1 VTRDVQSET
10 NEAEIEAL
18 VAEAVKEDKEEE
30 EEP

>member
-18 VAEAVKEDKEEE
+18 VAEAVEEDKEEE
-30 EEP
+30 EP

>member
-10 NEAEIEAL
+10 NEAEIEAQ
-18 VAEAVKEDKEEE
+18 VAEVVEDDKDE

>member
-1 VTRDVQSET
+1 VTRDIQSET